1 MRAALQGVPV
11 ENLPGESGGGLISGL
26 FGGGN
31 RSASAD
37 PVPPA
42 SLPPA
47 SVPTAAGA
55 SRQTTGSSGGLD
67 GWFINNLF
75 GRR

>member
-1 MRAALQGVPV
+1 V
-11 ENLPGESGGGLISGL
+11 

-42 SLPPA
+42 PVQP
-47 SVPTAAGA
+47 GA
-55 SRQTTGSSGGLD
+55 RMPQQTNGSGGGLD
-67 GWFINNLF
+67 GWLLNNLF